1 MNGIIMLID
10 SDDKMGSR
18 KNERV
23 ISGLSKEEISDKYLT
38 LYDDH
43 NELKRTARLQE
54 DRIKRLASKVI
65 F

>member
-1 MNGIIMLID
+1 MLID

-65 F
+65 S

>member
-23 ISGLSKEEISDKYLT
+23 ISGLSKDEISDKYLT

-65 F
+65 L